1 MKKRRSRR
9 LQQRIDSAR
18 ARTESLGSGIFIDDG
33 VPDDILDAFLDEIEG
48 CPLCRELEQA
58 RESRPEPSPSH

>member
-1 MKKRRSRR
+1 MKRRRSRR
-9 LQQRIDSAR
+9 LQHRIDAAI

-58 RESRPEPSPSH
+58 RARPEPPASH